1 MSKLTNKK
9 TIKNQV
15 KNLIISVL
23 VAGVLSLVIK
33 QMPKQ
38 TASQFQ
44 GEIIFSSSLSIIT
57 KYLTSTDEEL
67 FIKDVSK
74 NNFARLI
81 LNSDEVINNC
91 ALSKANGIYT
101 MQAEEYKTKLLFS
114 FLVNPEI
121 DQQKCVSSIQKV
133 LNEEARKV
141 LMTHRSILLKTNKIY
156 DDFNRKRISEANRK
170 RISEA
175 NRKRIIEAQN
185 KNKKLEEQ
193 LQNNTQLNSLLSVK
207 ETFSLDYSINERVLN
222 TLKIQLLTDTLNRK
236 NLFITQKVFLS
247 TKKHSSTKEVFFI
260 VMIAMLSIMNLKLFI
275 NVIRKF

>member
-67 FIKDVSK
+67 FINDVSK

-81 LNSDEVINNC
+81 LNSNEAINDC
-91 ALSKANGIYT
+91 ALNKINDQYT
-101 MQAEEYKTKLLFS
+101 WTGQEDKDRIIFS
-114 FLVNPEI
+114 FLVNSEI
-121 DQQKCVSSIQKV
+121 DQQKCISSLQKV
-133 LNEEARKV
+133 MNEEARRV

-156 DDFNRKRISEANRK
+156 DDFNRKRISEA
-170 RISEA
+170 
-175 NRKRIIEAQN
+175 QN
-185 KNKKLEEQ
+185 KKKTLEEQ
-193 LQNNTQLNSLLSVK
+193 QQNNTQLNPLLSI
-207 ETFSLDYSINERVLN
+207 EDTFGRLDYSVNERVLN

-236 NLFITQKVFLS
+236 NLFLTTKVSLI
-247 TKKHSSTKEVFFI
+247 TKKQSSTKEVFFI